1 MFDGV
6 KKAWAES
13 QARLMRNEYEA
24 AKATVDG
31 LSRELNDRAY
41 QVFFDAHDIT
51 LSQIGSFENI
61 TLEGRNK
68 LMQAFRADAKS
79 CRDFDIS
86 KSTGLRLFS
95 LWLESMSRNSD
106 EAKYVHYRTG
116 LIIEARR
123 LLQESQ
129 LKQRKRITDEP
140 PCIYSTFGEWYEVFK
155 TAAGKMNPQLAQSSD
170 GASLI
175 DFMDD
180 TDLRR
185 AYAEKSDPRSLARQ
199 FAKEFDFS
207 TFGR

>member
-24 AKATVDG
+24 AKATLDG
-31 LSRELNDRAY
+31 LSRELNDRVF
-41 QVFFDAHDIT
+41 QVFYDAHDIT
-51 LSQIGSFENI
+51 LSQIGSFDNI

-86 KSTGLRLFS
+86 KSTGLKMFS

-116 LIIEARR
+116 LFLEVRR
-123 LLQESQ
+123 LTQERE
-129 LKQRKRITDEP
+129 LKLGKRITDEP
-140 PCIYSTFGEWYEVFK
+140 PWTYSAFGEWYEVFK
-155 TAAGKMNPQLAQSSD
+155 TTAGKVNPQLAQSSD
-170 GASLI
+170 GVSFI

-180 TDLRR
+180 TELRR
-185 AYAEKSDPRSLARQ
+185 AYAEKRDPKSLARQ